1 MVNTKKLFKTALEGV
16 VSSSLAATMLLTQLN
31 LGVRAATTPSET
43 KFIPKSA
50 LETTDTKFGLFTGK
64 TVQKVYFGKNP
75 NFNKVTGTRTTSSGS
90 IALGSGAAAADQ
102 GWYIAGYDS
111 TTGGLVLLCDILQP
125 MSDTELIS
133 STGGS
138 NKAIGGM
145 PFLPQAKYESLTL
158 TGDSSAQNYNK
169 AAYNRDPA
177 NPDNE
182 LDWGCTYQDF
192 TPEAGTTRVF
202 ANHFGGSDIWKEI
215 KEYQDDTTRFSTA
228 EQALMKPTTVW
239 TWDKK
244 NDKFYS
250 TTSKLYLG
258 AGQYSNGQAAEKH
271 FFTVGA
277 NTVDTSGE
285 PAKTGNDAVNNGLK
299 VGLVAET
306 GATDSPYTIAYSN
319 GRWFWLRSPY
329 ASNSHSALGA
339 YTGNYVDNHTVIYS
353 NRCVP
358 ACALNLSSV
367 IFASAAQPQSS
378 SALSDGVYLRVAEPT
393 KGAKIKATE
402 TTSGRKVTVTKSSEG
417 TGDEYLYIQGND
429 GTDDWIYSQK
439 IDGSTTFTANEIRAS
454 ATSFAGCKAW
464 LETTE
469 DNVTY
474 AREIP
479 VNGSM
484 DTVEIVNNCNAVVE
498 LHDKDGAISNT
509 TGISLTLKDSAGT
522 TKVASNAWTK
532 NGATFTSNSVIP
544 GGSYTL
550 SVTWTGNTLAQSEF
564 PVEVD
569 GEAKTVTLTKLFP
582 IYVQLKDDADEIM
595 TDAANMTFTLSKD
608 GSVVSTLW
616 SYDTTKQA
624 FKSNTALAEG
634 TDYNLKIVLHGS
646 ALSQTQWTNLT
657 VDGETVNEC
666 SLHKTYPVYIKLKD
680 SFGNEITGADNMTVE
695 LQKGTE
701 DAIPLTYKASSE
713 SFEPAKNIS
722 EGTYTLT
729 VTPPD
734 GAAYTVEQNA
744 SEIKVVRT
752 LEKTVT
758 ITKLCPVHVAL
769 QNEVGKAITGEDA
782 TGITLKIGATTLSE
796 NTTTKGIFESI
807 SIPEGSYTLTVT
819 VNEDSSNYLAPK
831 VTTYTIENSASNPS
845 SAAKPHRIIKLEKGF
860 VGTGRVVTGV
870 GGDAGY
876 RYDRKTGK
884 TVFYC
889 NPAEGYKVDKIEK
902 DSKGV
907 VKYVS
912 FKTL

>member
-50 LETTDTKFGLFTGK
+50 LNSDDTKYGLCTGK
-64 TVQKVYFGKNP
+64 TPQKVWFGKKGN
-75 NFNKVTGTRTTSSGS
+75 N
-90 IALGSGAAAADQ
+90 AQA
-102 GWYIAGYDS
+102 WWIAGYDS
-111 TTGGLVLLCDILQP
+111 TTQGLVLLCDPNTTMNDSQVFLA
-125 MSDTELIS
+125 SGKYDT
-133 STGGS
+133 T
-138 NKAIGGM
+138 N
-145 PFLPQAKYESLTL
+145 YENNTP
-158 TGDSSAQNYNK
+158 YNK
-169 AAYNRDPA
+169 DPA
-177 NPDNE
+177 NPEND
-182 LDWGCTYQDF
+182 LDWGCTYSSNAP
-192 TPEAGTTRVF
+192 TGKVF
-202 ANHFGGSDIWKEI
+202 ANHYGGSDIRAVLKGYET
-215 KEYQDDTTRFSTA
+215 DTSKFSTA
-228 EQALMKPTTVW
+228 EQNMMKETTVW

-244 NDKFYS
+244 NENAFYS

-258 AGQYSNGQAAEKH
+258 VGQRSYQQADEKH
-271 FFTVGA
+271 YFSVGA
-277 NTVDTSGE
+277 NVVDTSE
-285 PAKTGNDAVNNGLK
+285 SKTGNDATNNGLK
-299 VGLVAET
+299 VGLVAAT
-306 GATDSPYTIAYSN
+306 GPEGSPYISGGA
-319 GRWFWLRSPY
+319 WFWLRSPY
-329 ASNSHSALGA
+329 ASGRNYALLAGP
-339 YTGNYVDNHTVIYS
+339 GNYVRYYGVGSSD
-353 NRCVP
+353 RCVP
-358 ACALNLSSV
+358 AFALNLSSV
-367 IFASAAQPQSS
+367 IFASAAAPAAASS

-429 GTDDWIYSQK
+429 GMEDWVYSKK
-439 IDGSTTFTANEIRAS
+439 IEGSTTFTANEIRAS

-522 TKVASNAWTK
+522 TKVAPGAWAQE
-532 NGATFTSNSVIP
+532 GATFTSNSTIP

-550 SVTWTGNTLAQSEF
+550 SVTWAGNTLAQSEF

-569 GEAKTVTLTKLFP
+569 GTAKTVTLTKLFP

-595 TDAANMTFTLSKD
+595 TDAANMTFTLSRD

-616 SYDTTKQA
+616 SYDATKQA

-634 TDYNLKIVLHGS
+634 SYNLKIVLHGS
-646 ALSQTQWTNLT
+646 ALSQTQWENLT

-680 SFGNEITGADNMTVE
+680 SLGNEITGADNMKVE

-769 QNEVGKAITGEDA
+769 QNEVGKAITGEDS
-782 TGITLKIGATTLSE
+782 TGITLKIGATPLSE

-902 DSKGV
+902 DSKGI

>member
-145 PFLPQAKYESLTL
+145 PFLAEANK
-158 TGDSSAQNYNK
+158 TGSGNTGTFNVAGYSQN
-169 AAYNRDPA
+169 
-177 NPDNE
+177 
-182 LDWGCTYQDF
+182 WGCTYQSDA
-192 TPEAGTTRVF
+192 PEEGSQVY

-239 TWDKK
+239 TWDSK
-244 NDKFYS
+244 NNKFYS
-250 TTSKLYLG
+250 TRSKLYLG
-258 AGQYSNGQAAEKH
+258 AGQYSYNTSDDKH

-277 NTVDTSGE
+277 NTIDTSE
-285 PAKTGNDAVNNGLK
+285 SKTGNDAVNNGLK
-299 VGLVAET
+299 VGLVAAT

-329 ASNSHSALGA
+329 ASYSSNALGA
-339 YTGNYVDNHTVIYS
+339 RTGRYVDSNYVYDSY
-353 NRCVP
+353 RCVP
-358 ACALNLSSV
+358 ACALNLQSV
-367 IFASAAQPQSS
+367 IFASAAAPAAELQSS
-378 SALSDGVYLRVAEPT
+378 SALSDGVYLRVAEPSQ
-393 KGAKIKATE
+393 GDKIKATA
-402 TTSGRKVTVTKSSEG
+402 TTSGRKVTVTKGSEG

-429 GTDDWIYSQK
+429 GMEDWVYSKK
-439 IDGSTTFTANEIRAS
+439 IEGSTTFTANEIRAS

-522 TKVASNAWTK
+522 TKVAPGAWAQE
-532 NGATFTSNSVIP
+532 GATFTSNSTIP

-550 SVTWTGNTLAQSEF
+550 SVTWAGNTLAQSEF

-569 GEAKTVTLTKLFP
+569 GTAKTVTLTKLFP

-595 TDAANMTFTLSKD
+595 TDAANMTFTLSRD

-616 SYDTTKQA
+616 SYDATKQA

-634 TDYNLKIVLHGS
+634 SYNLKIVLHGS
-646 ALSQTQWTNLT
+646 ALSQTQWENLT

-680 SFGNEITGADNMTVE
+680 SLGNEITGADNMKVE

-769 QNEVGKAITGEDA
+769 QNEVGKAITGEDS
-782 TGITLKIGATTLSE
+782 TGITLKIGATPLSE

-902 DSKGV
+902 DSKGI

>member
-75 NFNKVTGTRTTSSGS
+75 NFNKVTGTRTTSSSS

-145 PFLPQAKYESLTL
+145 PFLASGKYEQNDASGKYEQNDGT
-158 TGDSSAQNYNK
+158 SSTSDYYNK
-169 AAYNRDPA
+169 TAYTA
-177 NPDNE
+177 
-182 LDWGCTYQDF
+182 DWGCIYQDSF
-192 TPEAGTTRVF
+192 TPEGRVF
-202 ANHFGGSDIWKEI
+202 ANHFGGSDIWGEI

-244 NDKFYS
+244 NDKFFS

-258 AGQYSNGQAAEKH
+258 AGQYSYKSSYTDEDKQKH
-271 FFTVGA
+271 FLTVGA
-277 NTVDTSGE
+277 NAVDTSE
-285 PAKTGNDAVNNGLK
+285 SKTGNDAVNNGLK

-306 GATDSPYTIAYSN
+306 GATGSPYTIAYSN
-319 GRWFWLRSPY
+319 GRWFWLRSPNAGTSNGALS
-329 ASNSHSALGA
+329 ASTGHFVSSHS
-339 YTGNYVDNHTVIYS
+339 VDGS
-353 NRCVP
+353 SRCVP
-358 ACALNLSSV
+358 ACALNLESV

-378 SALSDGVYLRVAEPT
+378 SALSDGVYFRVAEPSQ
-393 KGAKIKATE
+393 GDKIKATA
-402 TTSGRKVTVTKSSEG
+402 TTSGRKVTVTKGSEG

-429 GTDDWIYSQK
+429 GMEDWVYSQK
-439 IDGSTTFTANEIRAS
+439 IEGSTTFTANEIRAS

-464 LETTE
+464 LETTDE
-469 DNVTY
+469 NVTY
-474 AREIP
+474 AREIS

-509 TGISLTLKDSAGT
+509 TGISLTLKDSTGT
-522 TKVASNAWTK
+522 TKVAPGAWAQE
-532 NGATFTSNSVIP
+532 GATFTSNSTIP

-550 SVTWTGNTLAQSEF
+550 SVTWAGNTLAQSEF

-569 GEAKTVTLTKLFP
+569 GTAKTVTLTKLFP

-616 SYDTTKQA
+616 SYDATKQA

-634 TDYNLKIVLHGS
+634 SYNLKIVLHGS
-646 ALSQTQWTNLT
+646 ALSQTQWENLT

-680 SFGNEITGADNMTVE
+680 SLGNEITGADNMKVE
-695 LQKGTE
+695 LQRGTE

-734 GAAYTVEQNA
+734 EAAYTVEQNA

-769 QNEVGKAITGEDA
+769 QNEVGKAITGEDS
-782 TGITLKIGATTLSE
+782 TGITLKIGATPLSE
-796 NTTTKGIFESI
+796 DTTTKGIFESI
-807 SIPEGSYTLTVT
+807 INIPEGSYTLTVT

-845 SAAKPHRIIKLEKGF
+845 SAAKPHRIIKLEKGV

-876 RYDRKTGK
+876 KYDKKTGK

-902 DSKGV
+902 DSKGI